1 MSVLKYAILEDT
13 EEITDVM
20 RVYTRAKI
28 EQQYQR
34 SLETVKTKLKS
45 TFKAQL
51 DPYLKSQKDEEFFA
65 FLNDIQDG
73 VLTTAASKMA
83 QEITLGLSAGDIQQ
97 VLRQSDMTSF
107 VGSLQEAIDIME
119 ETLKNIATVQGVE
132 GIQSALQSSLLLK
145 NLNSAA
151 SVDDVASQA
160 KKKSRDFYLG
170 SNFSFTVD
178 NKFKRALSHQK
189 TNVSK
194 AYANLEVLKAL
205 VKELQQG
212 SNLKAAVS
220 KNISDFTS
228 NFLYS
233 TFFAI
238 GKIMGFFSEDFLAT
252 DIENYIDEQ
261 LFSRIDKIGGV
272 SISGTA
278 TGTEKGSVFK
288 MKTTD
293 VQLDLNIPQMLKG
306 KDGIISVSLPGVSLK
321 RTRSSKETG
330 SIHLKTGANFKNF
343 LPFLNMD
350 DTELKAFFNAMV
362 NYRRSVNR
370 HYIYNDKAQMDN
382 MYSFLK
388 VGMFPLAAAGSL
400 DSSDFAYFLV
410 INNEVYNVID
420 IMEKMSDGQTLADQ
434 THLEFN
440 PSQSSFAEEYNE
452 SMEKEKVIRDQ
463 DIIDSIKD
471 MKVNYSLYR
480 RLL

>member
-34 SLETVKTKLKS
+34 SLETVRTKLKS
-45 TFKAQL
+45 TFKTQL
-51 DPYLKSQKDEEFFA
+51 EPYLKSQKDEEFFA
-65 FLNDIQDG
+65 FLNDIQNG
-73 VLTTAASKMA
+73 ALTTAASKMSK
-83 QEITLGLSAGDIQQ
+83 EVTLGLSSGGIQQ

-107 VGSLQEAIDIME
+107 VDSLQEAVNVME
-119 ETLKNIATVQGVE
+119 ETLKNITTVKGVE
-132 GIQSALQSSLLLK
+132 GIQSALQSSLLFK

-151 SVDDVASQA
+151 SVDDVVSQA

-178 NKFKRALSHQK
+178 DKFKRALDHQK

-205 VKELQQG
+205 IKELQQG
-212 SNLKAAVS
+212 SNLKTTVS

-228 NFLYS
+228 KFLYS

-238 GKIMGFFSEDFLAT
+238 GKIMGFFSEDFLAN

-261 LFSRIDKIGGV
+261 LFNKIDKIDGI
-272 SISGTA
+272 SISGTT

-306 KDGIISVSLPGVSLK
+306 KDGTISVSLPGVSLK

-350 DTELKAFFNAMV
+350 NKELNAFFNAIV

-420 IMEKMSDGQTLADQ
+420 IMERMGDGQTLAEQ
-434 THLEFN
+434 THLDFN

-452 SMEKEKVIRDQ
+452 SMGKEKAIRDQ
-463 DIIDSIKD
+463 NIIDSIKD